1 MAGRAS
7 DELRLLLVALIL
19 QYETKSRVIANVYT
33 AKGEK
38 QIVTSN
44 NITEQL
50 RVLTMLL

>member
-1 MAGRAS
+1 MAGQAS
-7 DELRLLLVALIL
+7 DELRLLLVA
-19 QYETKSRVIANVYT
+19 QSFNMKSRVIANVYT